1 MSTRPGRLAASTSGA
16 GIVALVGVIAITTM
30 LFAVGITLA
39 QEETGVKTQN
49 TANAMALPDTY
60 VVTVSLQDHGE
71 AFEFSTVT
79 AMRHFSLAPPDR
91 QLRFRGRLW
100 VQSDGREL
108 LDFSVELGQQIAQKD
123 GAAAVSRNGSW
134 SGSAYV
140 ESGRSIKIVENP
152 NSTITVN
159 LQKR

>member
-1 MSTRPGRLAASTSGA
+1 MYNRSRHPKASTARIAIAVFALAALAPASAAFASEEVGA
-16 GIVALVGVIAITTM
+16 
-30 LFAVGITLA
+30 
-39 QEETGVKTQN
+39 EKTQSQ
-49 TANAMALPDTY
+49 ANAMALPNTY
-60 VVTVSLQDHGE
+60 LITITVDDRGSS
-71 AFEFSTVT
+71 FEFSTVT

-140 ESGRSIKIVENP
+140 ESGRPIQIVKNP
-152 NSTITVN
+152 NSTITVS
-159 LQKR
+159 LRRL